1 MDLEAL
7 CVGLSRQD
15 QPLARNTQVIKHG
28 KAFVI
33 VLGIL
38 QNPQSNLLDVAEAGC
53 LTRLLASP
61 GKDREE
67 NCASMAI
74 MAITTSSSIRV
85 KPVRLISFTLLGL

>member
-38 QNPQSNLLDVAEAGC
+38 QNPQGDLLDVAEAGY
-53 LTRLLASP
+53 LPGLFSGP

-67 NCASMAI
+67 DSCQYGDDGDHHQQLNQGETAFRGHFDHI
-74 MAITTSSSIRV
+74 
-85 KPVRLISFTLLGL
+85 L

>member
-53 LTRLLASP
+53 LPGLLP
-61 GKDREE
+61 GLGKDREE
-67 NCASMAI
+67 NCCQYGDDGNHHQQLNEGETAL
-74 MAITTSSSIRV
+74 RGH
-85 KPVRLISFTLLGL
+85 FDHLL